1 MKQCKM
7 IKVQELMKSM
17 KTRLARALACI
28 WLGVCVINSGVILA
42 QDPSKGSNERVPAG
56 FHEFEMFGDTS
67 VFLSHYP
74 EFGSIHSYQLLLEVR
89 LSADG
94 NDPRQLY
101 LDHKKK
107 NPDARYTVSPENA
120 EGKNHY
126 FVLPDMIKKGQKFRA
141 NIHWDRSKDDRVYIA
156 RNVTVEIV
164 RIIYF
169 RLFQP
174 DDKRPDVLTYLLF
187 GNGSEAFLAHYIGSY
202 ADYNHSD
209 FDQVLAVTIEPN
221 QLHLNESAAAIV
233 AIPGRDNTIER
244 RLTLKDRAVDG
255 RLSGDGDALKIGVRT
270 VIHYDEKE
278 PELWIQN

>member
-1 MKQCKM
+1 
-7 IKVQELMKSM
+7 M
-17 KTRLARALACI
+17 KTTFAPALAGI
-28 WLGVCVINSGVILA
+28 WLGVCVISPGVILA
-42 QDPSKGSNERVPAG
+42 QDPSKKSSNSSNDRVPAG

-74 EFGSIHSYQLLLEVR
+74 EFGSIHSYQLLLEVK
-89 LSADG
+89 LSGNG

-107 NPDARYTVSPENA
+107 NPAARYTVSPENPNG
-120 EGKNHY
+120 ENHY
-126 FVLPDMIKKGQKFRA
+126 FVLPEKIKKGQKFRA
-141 NIHWDRSKDDRVYIA
+141 NIHWDGTEDHPQYIA

-202 ADYNHSD
+202 PDYDHSD

-221 QLHLNESAAAIV
+221 QLHLNESEATKV
-233 AIPGRDNTIER
+233 AFPGRDNTKLQ
-244 RLTLKDRAVDG
+244 RLTLKDRAVVG
-255 RLSGDGDALKIGVRT
+255 RLNGDGGALKIGVGT
-270 VIHYDEKE
+270 VIHYESDLE
-278 PELWIQN
+278 IQK

>member
-1 MKQCKM
+1 
-7 IKVQELMKSM
+7 M
-17 KTRLARALACI
+17 KTRLAPALAGI
-28 WLGVCVINSGVILA
+28 WLGVCVISSGVIFA
-42 QDPSKGSNERVPAG
+42 QDPSKGSGNERVPAG

-89 LSADG
+89 LSGDG

-101 LDHKKK
+101 LNDKKK
-107 NPDARYTVSPENA
+107 HPEAHYTVSPETPNR
-120 EGKNHY
+120 KNDY
-126 FVLPDMIKKGQKFRA
+126 FVLPEKIKEGQKFRA
-141 NIHWDRSKDDRVYIA
+141 NIHWEKIEHRPVHYIA
-156 RNVTVEIV
+156 QNVTVEIV

-169 RLFQP
+169 RMFHP

-202 ADYNHSD
+202 PDYDHSD

-221 QLHLNESAAAIV
+221 QLHLNEKAATIV
-233 AIPGRDNTIER
+233 TIPGRDNTNER
-244 RLTLKDRAVDG
+244 RLTLKDRTVTG
-255 RLSGDGDALKIGVRT
+255 RLNGDGDALKIGVGA
-270 VIHYDEKE
+270 VIHHT